1 MSSAKSLI
9 TDRSE
14 EVYTILHKALERL
27 ISNRIIDGAFTD
39 QEDVSAKAY
48 FSTLEGLEALLI
60 PFVTLPKTLWDS
72 LSLRYKELSEIISGD
87 ISFVLSHNSNEDT
100 PPKEQGAPYFEQG
113 KGVRQTPY
121 WTSECASFT
130 ISVLTNYLKLCEKVG
145 LTQLLKPKIIK
156 AIKTN
161 LKWIGLCK
169 RDIGWSWTN
178 DSPSH
183 PWPTWSILDTF
194 EEMLN
199 CDSLKDFHA
208 SIETESSP
216 IINKIIE
223 SFKTDVVGSYLSD
236 WEEKVVD
243 SEPYSVG
250 SALDLSR
257 LMLGVSLHSNRKI
270 VKPLA
275 YKLFTW
281 ASESAFGNLDY
292 NHHLQP
298 KSDIIADSSLVPS
311 VLRTLIFM
319 AGVLKPKVI
328 IDLDKHIEQNHEVV
342 LNRVYLH
349 LMKNQINH
357 GKFKELWGVSSDDGL
372 KYELYYTERTV
383 EALTELLVH
392 YEPDATAIL
401 PFSSEVSEAIP
412 AMSKPVQEEGA
423 LIEKVVVPQVGPAY
437 LPILYELARQRR
449 KDLGA
454 DIFNDV
460 LVIYVLHI
468 LKDLIT
474 FTDQFQSLGCDPKN
488 MYFLVKTYDYPEKDK
503 LIKHF
508 RSKGCKV
515 FVPNDSMEKTFNNMT
530 AEILMDCMKRS
541 ESENKRVIIVEDG
554 GYFAPLIHTAK
565 FIETADRCYGVV
577 EQTTKGYRR
586 DSEIKNP
593 KFPILSIATSK
604 LKLFL
609 EAQEVAATLE
619 ENIVTTLRKY
629 NSDRTLNNHKA
640 LILGYGTIGQK
651 LAEALLNKGI
661 SISIYDTDVFK
672 RLSAEVSNKFN
683 VLEDLDDLSKFHII
697 IGVSGE
703 PSLKDATAFWGLEH
717 NVILASGSSERLEFD
732 LEALA
737 DISKGISREE
747 IFTKY
752 SLKKDSKVIR
762 VLCDGE
768 PINFALSE
776 GIANSIIDPIYAEMF
791 LAAIRVVKDKELS
804 NGLQELPRE
813 IEEEVLSIFK
823 SYQRS

>member
-9 TDRSE
+9 TDKSE
-14 EVYTILHKALERL
+14 EVYTILYEALDRL
-27 ISNRIIDGAFTD
+27 IINRINDGAFTD

-60 PFVTLPKTLWDS
+60 PFVTLPKILWDS
-72 LSLRYKELSEIISGD
+72 LRLRHKELPEIISGD

-130 ISVLTNYLKLCEKVG
+130 LSVLTNYLKLCEKVG
-145 LTQLLKPKIIK
+145 LAQLPMPKIIK

-161 LKWIGLCK
+161 LRWIELCK

-183 PWPTWSILDTF
+183 PWPTWSVLDTF

-199 CDSLKDFHA
+199 YDSLKDLHA
-208 SIETESSP
+208 SLDNASSP
-216 IINKIIE
+216 ILGKIIE

-236 WEEKVVD
+236 WEEKVVN
-243 SEPYSVG
+243 SEPYSVED
-250 SALDLSR
+250 ALDLSR
-257 LMLGVSLHSNRKI
+257 LMLAVSLHSNRKI

-275 YKLFTW
+275 YKLFAW
-281 ASESAFGNLDY
+281 ASESDFGNLDY
-292 NHHLQP
+292 YHHLQP

-319 AGVLKPKVI
+319 AGVLKPKGI
-328 IDLDKHIEQNHEVV
+328 SDLDKEIEQNHEVV

-349 LMKNQINH
+349 LMKNQINQ
-357 GKFKELWGVSSDDGL
+357 GKFRDLWGVSSDGL

-383 EALTELLVH
+383 EALTEFLDH
-392 YEPDATAIL
+392 YEPNSTAIL

-412 AMSKPVQEEGA
+412 AISKPVQEEGA
-423 LIEKVVVPQVGPAY
+423 FLKKVVVPQVGPAY
-437 LPILYELARQRR
+437 LPILDELARQRR

-460 LVIYVLHI
+460 LVIYVLHF

-474 FTDQFQSLGCDPKN
+474 FIDQFQSAGCDPKD
-488 MYFLVKTYDYPEKDK
+488 MYFLVKTYDYPEKGK
-503 LIKHF
+503 LVEYF
-508 RSKGCKV
+508 QDKGCKV
-515 FVPNDSMEKTFNNMT
+515 FVPKDSMEKTFNNMT
-530 AEILMDCMKRS
+530 AEILMECMKRS
-541 ESENKRVIIVEDG
+541 KSENKKVVIVEDG
-554 GYFAPLIHTAK
+554 GYFAPLIHTEK
-565 FIETADRCYGVV
+565 FIETTDRCYGVV

-586 DSEIKNP
+586 DFEIKNP
-593 KFPILSIATSK
+593 KFPIVSIATSK
-604 LKLFL
+604 LKIFL

-619 ENIVTTLRKY
+619 ENIVNTLRKY

-651 LAEALLNKGI
+651 LADALFNKKI
-661 SISIYDTDVFK
+661 SISVYDTDPFK
-672 RLSAEVSNKFN
+672 RLSAELNKFN
-683 VLEDLDDLSKFHII
+683 VLENLDDLSKFHII

-732 LEALA
+732 LEALVA
-737 DISKGISREE
+737 ISKGISREE
-747 IFTKY
+747 VFTKY
-752 SLKKDSKVIR
+752 ILKKDSKVIR

-776 GIANSIIDPIYAEMF
+776 GIAKSVIDPIYAEMF
-791 LAAIRVVKDKELS
+791 LAAISVLKDKGLE
-804 NGLQELPRE
+804 NGLQELPRKTE
-813 IEEEVLSIFK
+813 LEVLSIFK
-823 SYQRS
+823 SYQGR

>member
-1 MSSAKSLI
+1 MSSAKRLI
-9 TDRSE
+9 TDKPE
-14 EVYTILHKALERL
+14 EVYTILYKALERL
-27 ISNRIIDGAFTD
+27 ISNRINDGAFTD

-60 PFVTLPKTLWDS
+60 PFVNLPKTLWDS
-72 LSLRYKELSEIISGD
+72 LTLHNKELPEIIAED
-87 ISFVLSHNSNEDT
+87 ISFVLSHNSKEDN

-121 WTSECASFT
+121 WTAECASFT
-130 ISVLTNYLKLCEKVG
+130 LSVLTNYLKLTEKVG
-145 LTQLLKPKIIK
+145 LAHTLTPKIIK
-156 AIKTN
+156 AITTN
-161 LKWIGLCK
+161 LQWIKLCK

-199 CDSLKDFHA
+199 CDSLKDLHA
-208 SIETESSP
+208 SLDTESSP
-216 IINKIIE
+216 MLNKIIE

-236 WEEKVVD
+236 WDEKVIN
-243 SEPYSVG
+243 SKPYDVR
-250 SALDLSR
+250 ATLDLSR
-257 LMLGVSLHSNRKI
+257 LMLAVSLHSNRKI

-275 YKLFTW
+275 YKLYAW
-281 ASESAFGNLDY
+281 ASESDFGNLDY
-292 NHHLQP
+292 NHYLQP

-311 VLRTLIFM
+311 VLRALIFM
-319 AGVLKPKVI
+319 AGVLKPRGI
-328 IDLDKHIEQNHEVV
+328 SDLDNHIDQNHEVV

-357 GKFKELWGVSSDDGL
+357 GKFRDLWGVSNDGL

-383 EALTELLVH
+383 EALTEFLVH
-392 YEPDATAIL
+392 YESNSTAI
-401 PFSSEVSEAIP
+401 PIAEVSDAIP
-412 AMSKPVQEEGA
+412 AMSKPEQDEREP
-423 LIEKVVVPQVGPAY
+423 IEKVVIPQVVPAY
-437 LPILYELARQRR
+437 LPILDELARQRR

-460 LVIYVLHI
+460 IVIYVLHF
-468 LKDLIT
+468 LNDLIT
-474 FTDQFQSLGCDPKN
+474 LTEQFQFLGCDPKD

-503 LIKHF
+503 LVKYF
-508 RSKGCKV
+508 KSKDCKV
-515 FVPNDSMEKTFNNMT
+515 FVPKDSMEKTFNNMT
-530 AEILMDCMKRS
+530 AEILMECMKRS
-541 ESENKRVIIVEDG
+541 ESENKKVIIVEDG
-554 GYFAPLIHTAK
+554 GYFAPLIHTEK
-565 FIETADRCYGVV
+565 FVDIADKCYGAV

-593 KFPILSIATSK
+593 KFPIVSIATSK

-619 ENIVTTLRKY
+619 ENIVNTLRKY
-629 NSDRTLNNHKA
+629 NSDRTLNKHKA
-640 LILGYGTIGQK
+640 LILGFGTIGQK
-651 LAEALLNKGI
+651 LAEALLNKSI
-661 SISIYDTDVFK
+661 SISVYDTDPFK

-683 VLEDLDDLSKFHII
+683 VLENLHDLSKFHII

-703 PSLKDATAFWGLEH
+703 PSLKDAAAFWGLGH

-732 LEALA
+732 VDALSA
-737 DISKGISREE
+737 ISKGISREE

-752 SLKKDSKVIR
+752 TLKKENKVIR

-776 GIANSIIDPIYAEMF
+776 GIANSVIDPIYTEMF
-791 LAAIRVVKDKELS
+791 LAAISVVKDKGLG

-813 IEEEVLSIFK
+813 TEEEILSIFK
-823 SYQRS
+823 TYQGS

>member
-9 TDRSE
+9 TDKPE
-14 EVYTILHKALERL
+14 EVFKILYEALDRL
-27 ISNRIIDGAFTD
+27 IINRINDGAFTD

-48 FSTLEGLEALLI
+48 FSTLEGLEALFI

-72 LSLRYKELSEIISGD
+72 LRLRHKELPEIIAGD
-87 ISFVLSHNSNEDT
+87 ISFILSYNSNEDT

-130 ISVLTNYLKLCEKVG
+130 LSVLTNYLKLCEKVG
-145 LTQLLKPKIIK
+145 LAKPPVPKIIK

-161 LKWIGLCK
+161 LRWIELCK

-199 CDSLKDFHA
+199 CDSLKDLRDSLDNA
-208 SIETESSP
+208 SSP
-216 IINKIIE
+216 ILDKIIE
-223 SFKTDVVGSYLSD
+223 SFKIDVVGSYLSD
-236 WEEKVVD
+236 WEEKVAN
-243 SEPYSVG
+243 SEPYAVG
-250 SALDLSR
+250 VALDLSR
-257 LMLGVSLHSNRKI
+257 LMLAVSLYSNRKI

-275 YKLFTW
+275 SKLFAW
-281 ASESAFGNLDY
+281 ASESDFRSLDY
-292 NHHLQP
+292 YHHLQP

-319 AGVLKPKVI
+319 AGVLKPKGI
-328 IDLDKHIEQNHEVV
+328 SDLDKEIEQNHEVV

-357 GKFKELWGVSSDDGL
+357 GKFRDLWGVSSDGL

-383 EALTELLVH
+383 EAMTEFLDH
-392 YEPDATAIL
+392 YKPDATAIQSFL
-401 PFSSEVSEAIP
+401 SEVSDVTLAI
-412 AMSKPVQEEGA
+412 SKPVQEGA
-423 LIEKVVVPQVGPAY
+423 FLKETVVPQVGPAY
-437 LPILYELARQRR
+437 LPILDELARQRR

-460 LVIYVLHI
+460 IVIYVLHL

-474 FTDQFQSLGCDPKN
+474 FTNHFQSSGCDPKD
-488 MYFLVKTYDYPEKDK
+488 MYFLAKTYDYPEKDK
-503 LIKHF
+503 LVEYF
-508 RSKGCKV
+508 QSKGCNV
-515 FVPNDSMEKTFNNMT
+515 FVPKDSMEKTFNSMT
-530 AEILMDCMKRS
+530 AEILMECMRKS
-541 ESENKRVIIVEDG
+541 KSENKKIIIVEDG
-554 GYFAPLIHTAK
+554 GYFAPLLHTEK

-586 DSEIKNP
+586 DSEIKEP
-593 KFPILSIATSK
+593 KIPIISIATSK

-609 EAQEVAATLE
+609 EAQEVAATLAD
-619 ENIVTTLRKY
+619 NIADTLKKY

-651 LAEALLNKGI
+651 LADALFSKKI
-661 SISIYDTDVFK
+661 TISIYDTDPFK
-672 RLSAEVSNKFN
+672 RLSAEVNKFN
-683 VLEDLDDLSKFHII
+683 VLENLDDLSKFHII

-703 PSLKDATAFWGLEH
+703 PSLKDAPAFWGLEH
-717 NVILASGSSERLEFD
+717 NMILASGSSERLEFD
-732 LEALA
+732 LETLA
-737 DISKGISREE
+737 HISKEISREE

-752 SLKKDSKVIR
+752 TLRKDSKVIR

-776 GIANSIIDPIYAEMF
+776 GIANSVIDPIYAEMF
-791 LAAIRVVKDKELS
+791 LAAISVVKDKGLE
-804 NGLQELPRE
+804 NGLQEFPRKT
-813 IEEEVLSIFK
+813 EEEVLSIFK
-823 SYQRS
+823 SYQGR